1 MGLKSLQRISIPRV
15 DKKETSQ
22 LSPDFIP
29 VVVILSTSLLLA
41 IQYGRRLAPLRLN
54 MILNRILLL
63 MVQ

>member
-29 VVVILSTSLLLA
+29 VVIIHSTSLLIA
-41 IQYGRRLAPLRLN
+41 IQYGRRLAPLRLK
-54 MILNRILLL
+54 IVLNRILLFMAL
-63 MVQ
+63 